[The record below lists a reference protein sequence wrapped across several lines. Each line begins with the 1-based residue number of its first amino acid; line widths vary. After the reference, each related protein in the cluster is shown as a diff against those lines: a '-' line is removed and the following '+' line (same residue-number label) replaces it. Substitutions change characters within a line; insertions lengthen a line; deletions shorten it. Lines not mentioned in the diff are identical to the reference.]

1 MINTVNPKKLI
12 QEFVAD
18 DYKTAAVFS
27 KYGIDFCCRG
37 NRSIEDVC
45 EQEQIDKDALLNDL
59 ASISQ
64 TSSAQSIDYKSWPLD
79 LLIDFIEKKHH
90 RYVTEKSPVINFYL
104 DKIARVH
111 GERHPELFEIKE
123 LFRESAENLG
133 SHMVEEEGMFFPY
146 IKRMLEAKEN
156 GTAPAKPEGLETVER
171 PIAKL
176 MEEHDDEGVRH
187 REIAKLSNNFTT
199 PEDGCNTYKVAFEM
213 LRDFQDDL
221 HLHIH
226 LENNILFLEAKKL
239 EDSLSVLVN

>member
-1 MINTVNPKKLI
+1 MTNTVNPQKLI

-18 DYKTAAVFS
+18 DYKTAEVFS

-37 NRSIEDVC
+37 NRTIEDVC
-45 EQEQIDKDALLNDL
+45 SQEQIDKDALLSDL
-59 ASISQ
+59 ASIAQ
-64 TSSAQSIDYKSWPLD
+64 TSTTQSIDYKSWPLD
-79 LLIDFIEKKHH
+79 LLIDYIEKKHH
-90 RYVTEKSPVINFYL
+90 RYVTEKSPVLNFYL
-104 DKIARVH
+104 NKIATVH
-111 GERHPELFEIKE
+111 GGRHPELFEIKE
-123 LFRESAENLG
+123 LFKESAENLM

-146 IKRMLEAKEN
+146 IKRMLEAKEK
-156 GTAPAKPEGLETVER
+156 GTIPVKPEGHESVDS
-171 PIAKL
+171 PIGKL

-213 LRDFQDDL
+213 LREFQDDL

-239 EDSLSVLVN
+239 EDSLQVLAN